1 MPKSGIVQN
10 YRNFLRLPLFGILA
24 QYFCSI
30 EKASMEATTLKK
42 ALVQYLM
49 AMTLPQEL
57 GFLHNSW
64 GESPFIS
71 VNKRT
76 GKKTCRIDDSELER
90 FREETGIELSRAEI
104 LSCRTMGEFEHLVG
118 SRAGKVP
125 IGTLAHLILELT
137 EALGTIWNNLEL
149 VENLDEISDGGKVDP
164 AYVWPAYVWPA
175 YDYVKPDSVEKEK
188 LERECEGLISW
199 GRVGIISS

>member
-1 MPKSGIVQN
+1 
-10 YRNFLRLPLFGILA
+10 
-24 QYFCSI
+24 
-30 EKASMEATTLKK
+30 METTTLKK

-76 GKKTCRIDDSELER
+76 GKKTCRIDDSELNR
-90 FREETGIELSRAEI
+90 FREETGMELSRAEI
-104 LSCRTMGEFEHLVG
+104 LSCRTMRELENLVG
-118 SRAGKVP
+118 SKADKVP

-137 EALGTIWNNLEL
+137 EVLGTIWNNLEL
-149 VENLDEISDGGKVDP
+149 VESLDEISDGGKVDP
-164 AYVWPAYVWPA
+164 AYVWPE
-175 YDYVKPDSVEKEK
+175 YDYIKLDPAEKDK
-188 LERECEGLISW
+188 LEKECEGRVIF
-199 GRVGIISS
+199 GRGLRSILS

>member
-1 MPKSGIVQN
+1 
-10 YRNFLRLPLFGILA
+10 
-24 QYFCSI
+24 
-30 EKASMEATTLKK
+30 
-42 ALVQYLM
+42 M
-49 AMTLPQEL
+49 ALPQEL

-125 IGTLAHLILELT
+125 IETLAHLILELT
-137 EALGTIWNNLEL
+137 STLGTIWNNLEL
-149 VENLDEISDGGKVDP
+149 VESLDEISDGGKVDP
-164 AYVWPAYVWPA
+164 AYVWPAY
-175 YDYVKPDSVEKEK
+175 DYIKPDPAEKDK
-188 LERECEGLISW
+188 LERECEGLVSW
-199 GRVGIISS
+199 GRIGIISS